1 MLLEEIKN
9 IKDSKKDLKKF
20 GLTIGIVLV
29 ILSVLLFYK
38 GKNSAAYFGAV
49 GIVLS
54 VLALLAP
61 MILKPLNKIWMS
73 LSIVLGWIMTRVILT
88 VLFYLAITPIG
99 LLIKLFRKDFLELKI
114 DKSKSTYWQKRE
126 KKKFNPIDFER
137 QF

>member
-1 MLLEEIKN
+1 MLLEEINN
-9 IKDSKKDLKKF
+9 IKESKKDLKKF
-20 GLTIGIVLV
+20 GLTIGIVLL
-29 ILSVLLFYK
+29 ILSTFLFYK
-38 GKNSAAYFGAV
+38 EKKSAIYFGDIGV
-49 GIVLS
+49 VFL

-73 LSIVLGWIMTRVILT
+73 FSIILGWIMTRVILT

-126 KKKFNPIDFER
+126 KKKFNPIDFDR